1 MGLKDWLAKNVAG
14 VSAYGE
20 VMGRECVRNG
30 ITLGR
35 TLYLGH
41 GTRTTPSDRFFFKDA
56 EEMQRNGF
64 ELYCKDP
71 LNKPAMEDSSELS
84 KQTRTAG
91 IAFATQLCLTASSN
105 FMQNDTNRDDF
116 FRSLGAS
123 TKAEVAVQNSGI
135 EMNGVMH
142 FLKLPSAEG
151 ISKVLDT
158 NNPGTG
164 DTLGAYLQ
172 DLSKQANNSSVA
184 FQQKGVLGFDIIAVP
199 LAQETVLK
207 MREACEKFRW

>member
-14 VSAYGE
+14 VSTYGE
-20 VMGRECVRNG
+20 VMGRECVKNG
-30 ITLGR
+30 IALGR

-41 GTRTTPSDRFFFKDA
+41 GTRIAPSDRFVFKDD
-56 EEMQRNGF
+56 EEMKSNGF

-71 LNKPAMEDSSELS
+71 LNRPAMEDSSELS
-84 KQTRTAG
+84 KQTRTVG

-105 FMQNDTNRDDF
+105 FMRNDTNRGDF

-151 ISKVLDT
+151 TSKVLDT
-158 NNPGTG
+158 NNSGTG

-207 MREACEKFRW
+207 IREACEKFRW